1 MPPFRS
7 RGNATRG
14 GRGGRGGRDGYAG
27 PKLPS
32 TLLDQVDATYGT
44 GGKRRGEL
52 TRKERRKEER
62 RGGPGPSSRGG
73 RGGAGS
79 QNGQNGSRP
88 RPSSHHNDDENVEDE
103 EEAEEEQPRRQ
114 AKSKSSKRDAAAE
127 ASSSMEPAK
136 KKKKLPELRLPEQ
149 AVDETEEQEIEWLEW
164 MLKKEKGKGKE
175 EDDDGLDDLLD
186 FANDIGPGG
195 RGLKGKLGEEESDD
209 EDEDMSDLDDEN
221 DDGMDLGSDEEE
233 IDLDEDDS
241 AGEEEVS
248 DDDMEDDD
256 DGDVGSDEP
265 ASEGGD
271 KAIPDDEE
279 EKPET
284 TVTPSE
290 PAAPTKYVPPH
301 LRAAQLEEKAR
312 GNKEKNEERIRLER
326 KAQGLLNKLSEANLE
341 SILAEI
347 ESLYRDHSRND
358 VSTALTT
365 LIIQMISNRAN
376 LLDSFVVLY
385 ATLVGA
391 LHRVIGMEFGAHFV
405 HTLIMRYHNL
415 VTTPESDTT
424 PLQATIYETPDASK
438 ESLNL
443 LTLVAELYNAQV
455 IGSKL
460 IYDLIRGFLEDGD
473 EVEIMGERQVEG
485 LLKIL
490 RCSGAQLRIDDPAS
504 LKDIVNL
511 VQEKTK
517 GKEKTM
523 TARARFMV
531 ETLTN
536 VKNGKVKSNAGS
548 EAGNEAAGRMKKF
561 LSGLG
566 RKRRLLAY
574 EPLRVSLT
582 DLLSADK
589 KGKWWLVGAG
599 WSGNPLVD
607 REQQQTTSSTSS
619 SLKTSKKKSGEKD
632 VNDEEALLDLARKQG
647 MNTDVRRGVFV
658 VLMTSED
665 YVHACERMSMFKLT
679 EIQQR
684 EFVRVTLHCCGL
696 EKTYNAYYTLI
707 LNHLCANSYDHR
719 FTLQYALWDFLR
731 ELEDGGSTTKVGKQ
745 RMENVAKAMAYVIAR
760 GSMDLTVFKAIDFS
774 ALSKNLTRFLVMF
787 LINLFISLQTPSPI
801 FSLPKKYNPLT
812 DLDEDII
819 QEVFEKVLS
828 NQESAGGWLWILEK
842 EMRGSILDLGEGR
855 EREEVVV
862 KRSKA
867 SAKSVLGGGGLV

>member
-1 MPPFRS
+1 MPPVRS
-7 RGNATRG
+7 RGKPSR
-14 GRGGRGGRDGYAG
+14 GRGGARNGYAG

-32 TLLDQVDATYGT
+32 ALLDQVDATYGT
-44 GGKRRGEL
+44 GGRRRGEL

-62 RGGPGPSSRGG
+62 RNGPGHSSRGD
-73 RGGAGS
+73 
-79 QNGQNGSRP
+79 QTRP
-88 RPSSHHNDDENVEDE
+88 PPSSSHRNAHEDDEGSGEEEDE
-103 EEAEEEQPRRQ
+103 APPRSSKLISNKREAE
-114 AKSKSSKRDAAAE
+114 SSPKR
-127 ASSSMEPAK
+127 PAK
-136 KKKKLPELRLPEQ
+136 KKKKLPELRLPGQ
-149 AVDETEEQEIEWLEW
+149 AADETEEQEIKWLEW

-175 EDDDGLDDLLD
+175 VDDDGLDELLD
-186 FANDIGPGG
+186 FADVIGPGG
-195 RGLKGKLGEEESDD
+195 EGLKGKSGEEESEEDEDILDSEDESMEGDLSDEQDLDDDESEDDSESDGSDGEGELHSYDD
-209 EDEDMSDLDDEN
+209 EDMVEENRDRENVDQDGKN
-221 DDGMDLGSDEEE
+221 DDNNN
-233 IDLDEDDS
+233 DEDRS
-241 AGEEEVS
+241 AVILNLTAEAI
-248 DDDMEDDD
+248 
-256 DGDVGSDEP
+256 
-265 ASEGGD
+265 AS
-271 KAIPDDEE
+271 
-279 EKPET
+279 
-284 TVTPSE
+284 
-290 PAAPTKYVPPH
+290 TKYVPPH
-301 LRAAQLEEKAR
+301 LRAAQLEERAR
-312 GNKEKNEERIRLER
+312 GNKAKTEERIRLER

-341 SILAEI
+341 TILAEF
-347 ESLYRDHSRND
+347 ENLYRDHSRND

-405 HTLIMRYHNL
+405 HTLVMRYHKL
-415 VTTPESDTT
+415 VSDPQTDPTPI
-424 PLQATIYETPDASK
+424 QATIYETPDASK

-460 IYDLIRGFLEDGD
+460 IYDLIRGFLDDGD

-490 RCSGAQLRIDDPAS
+490 RCSGAQLRTDDPAS
-504 LKDIVNL
+504 LKDIVSL

-536 VKNGKVKSNAGS
+536 VKNGKLKSNAGS

-561 LSGLG
+561 LAGLG
-566 RKRRLLAY
+566 KKRRLLAY
-574 EPLRVSLT
+574 EPLRVSLS

-599 WSGNPLVD
+599 WSGNPLVE
-607 REQQQTTSSTSS
+607 RETQAQQQSTGAA
-619 SLKTSKKKSGEKD
+619 TQHKKKGKADEVEID
-632 VNDEEALLDLARKQG
+632 DEEALLDLARKQG

-665 YVHACERMSMFKLT
+665 YVHACERMSMLKLT

-719 FTLQYALWDFLR
+719 FTLQYALWDFMR
-731 ELEDGGSTTKVGKQ
+731 ELEDGGDKVGKQ
-745 RMENVAKAMAYVIAR
+745 RLDNVAKAIAYVIAR
-760 GSMDLTVFKAIDFS
+760 GSMDLTVFKAVDFTS
-774 ALSKNLTRFLVMF
+774 LSRNLLKFLSSF
-787 LINLFISLQTPSPI
+787 LTNLFISTQTLSPLI
-801 FSLPKKYNPLT
+801 CLGKKYDPAKE
-812 DLDEDII
+812 LDE
-819 QEVFEKVLS
+819 EVVQDLFEKVLS
-828 NQESAGGWLWILEK
+828 NQELTGGWLYVLSKENRAGVELDEGRGEREK
-842 EMRGSILDLGEGR
+842 E
-855 EREEVVV
+855 VV
-862 KRSKA
+862 KRGREVA
-867 SAKSVLGGGGLV
+867 MRVLGGI